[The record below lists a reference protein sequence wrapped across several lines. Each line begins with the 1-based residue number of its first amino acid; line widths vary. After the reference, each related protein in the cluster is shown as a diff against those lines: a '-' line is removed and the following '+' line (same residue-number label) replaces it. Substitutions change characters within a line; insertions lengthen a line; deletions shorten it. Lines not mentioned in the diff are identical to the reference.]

1 MCGHIELG
9 RFVVHPTVNVQSS
22 EIVSEKEIQNCIAV
36 ACGYLEKIRNWKREC
51 AESKP
56 EGRGRV
62 LGDKNID
69 E

>member
-1 MCGHIELG
+1 M
-9 RFVVHPTVNVQSS
+9 
-22 EIVSEKEIQNCIAV
+22 SEKEIQNCIAV